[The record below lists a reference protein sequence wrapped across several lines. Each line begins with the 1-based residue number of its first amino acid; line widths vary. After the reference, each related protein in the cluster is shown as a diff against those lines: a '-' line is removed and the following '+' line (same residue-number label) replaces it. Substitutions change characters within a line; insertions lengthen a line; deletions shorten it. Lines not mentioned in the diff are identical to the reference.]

1 MLLRTIIIGLLLTY
15 LLQTET
21 TIAGSSFLSPEQPK
35 TQQRKTQM
43 KPTIKFHRR
52 DAGVFYDILG
62 RETEGD
68 DDEIEIKFTV
78 PSEIGAKISEEQ
90 YKPYAQILEK
100 LLEGILAIKMKN
112 TGMTQSNPK
121 AP

>member
-100 LLEGILAIKMKN
+100 MQNDIQQIIVK
-112 TGMTQSNPK
+112 
-121 AP
+121 